1 VSGSSRRAYCTAI
14 GPWYSVCIPSGY
26 VGGVTTEQIAVR
38 LPLELLAELDD
49 IVARGVYPSRA
60 AAVRNA
66 VAAITEFERR
76 RATDRA
82 IVDGYRRV
90 PPDTSEIDVAIA
102 SLRDAI
108 AEEPW

>member
-1 VSGSSRRAYCTAI
+1 M
-14 GPWYSVCIPSGY
+14 
-26 VGGVTTEQIAVR
+26 TTEQIAVR
-38 LPLELLAELDD
+38 LPHELLADLDD
-49 IVARGVYPSRA
+49 LVARGVYASRA
-60 AAVRNA
+60 AAVRA
-66 VAAITEFERR
+66 GVEAITELQRR

-90 PPDTSEIDVAIA
+90 PPNVSEVDAAVA